1 MKDMK
6 DMKETKESIL
16 SRLRPEVRAIHA
28 YSLEARS
35 AAVKLDQNEN
45 TMDPP
50 EPIQRGIEE
59 ALSRLSV
66 NRYPPTKPAELK
78 EALAGLNDWSA
89 DGVLVGN
96 GSNEL
101 LQMVALSTLEPGR
114 KAVLPSP
121 SFAVYSLVVRVLGAR
136 LVEVPL
142 RDDLSYDI
150 DRFLATVEREQPS
163 LVFLCAPNNP
173 TGSALG
179 TQDVERIA
187 EGCPGML
194 LVDEAYF
201 EFGGSAS
208 RELLPRFRHLVI
220 CRTFSKAMGLA
231 ALRIGY
237 MLAHPEV
244 ASELAKAQL
253 PFSLNSFS
261 RAAALV
267 VCRHYGLVRAR
278 AEETVKERD
287 ALFEKLAVLPGIHP
301 YPSKANFILFRS
313 DAGSEAVFAGLLK
326 RSVLVRDVSAYP
338 KLSECLRVTV
348 GTAEENERFV
358 NALRETLE
366 ELS

>member
-1 MKDMK
+1 MND
-6 DMKETKESIL
+6 TKEAIL
-16 SRLRPEVRAIHA
+16 ARLRPEVRAMTA
-28 YSLEARS
+28 YSVKARS
-35 AAVKLDQNEN
+35 ASIKLDQNEN
-45 TMDPP
+45 TASTP
-50 EPIQRGIEE
+50 EPIRRAIED

-66 NRYPPTKPAELK
+66 NRYPPIQAVELR

-121 SFAVYSLVVRVLGAR
+121 SFAVYALVTRVLGAQ

-142 RDDLSYDI
+142 REDLTYDV
-150 DRFLATVEREQPS
+150 DKFLETIEREQPS
-163 LVFLCAPNNP
+163 LVFLCSPNNP
-173 TGSALG
+173 TGTALG
-179 TQDVERIA
+179 TKDVERIA
-187 EGCPGML
+187 ERCSGML

-208 RELLPRFRHLVI
+208 RELLPRFPQLVI

-237 MLAHPEV
+237 MLAHPEI
-244 ASELAKAQL
+244 AAELRKAQL

-261 RAAALV
+261 RAVALA
-267 VCRHYGLVRAR
+267 VCEHYDLVRAQADR
-278 AEETVKERD
+278 IVGERD
-287 ALFEKLAVLPGIHP
+287 ALFEKLSALPRIRP
-301 YPSKANFILFRS
+301 YPSKANFILFHS
-313 DAGSEAVFAGLLK
+313 DAGSAPIFAGLLS

-338 KLSECLRVTV
+338 GLNGCLRVTV
-348 GTAEENERFV
+348 GTAAENARFV
-358 NALRETLE
+358 SALSETLE

>member
-1 MKDMK
+1 MKD
-6 DMKETKESIL
+6 TKEAIL
-16 SRLRPEVRAIHA
+16 ARLRPEVRAMTA
-28 YSLEARS
+28 YSVKARS
-35 AAVKLDQNEN
+35 ASIKLDQNEN
-45 TMDPP
+45 TASPP
-50 EPIQRGIEE
+50 EPIRHAIED
-59 ALSRLSV
+59 ALSQLSV
-66 NRYPPTKPAELK
+66 NRYPPIQAVELR

-121 SFAVYSLVVRVLGAR
+121 SFAVYALVTRVLGAQ

-142 RDDLSYDI
+142 REDLTYDV
-150 DRFLATVEREQPS
+150 DKFLETMEREQPS

-173 TGSALG
+173 TGTALG
-179 TQDVERIA
+179 TKDVERIA
-187 EGCPGML
+187 ERCSGML

-208 RELLPRFRHLVI
+208 RELLPRFPQLVI

-237 MLAHPEV
+237 MLAHPEI
-244 ASELAKAQL
+244 AAELRKAQL

-261 RAAALV
+261 RAVALV
-267 VCRHYGLVRAR
+267 VCEHYDLVRTQ
-278 AEETVKERD
+278 AERIVYERD
-287 ALFEKLAVLPGIHP
+287 ALFEKLSALPGIRP
-301 YPSKANFILFRS
+301 YPSKANFILFHS
-313 DAGSEAVFAGLLK
+313 DAGSGPIFAGLLN

-338 KLSECLRVTV
+338 GLSGCLRVTV
-348 GTAEENERFV
+348 GTAAENARFV
-358 NALRETLE
+358 SALRETLE